1 MKKKILSAVIV
12 SSLGAVTSLG
22 AQAATVNYG
31 DVLHIT
37 SAVTAYDSNGNYAG
51 VTAGSYYGIDFITY
65 DGAITTV
72 EKIALSEGTAGLVIG
87 VTSTPG
93 ASHSG
98 APTAGDTNAV
108 TAPDLFLGNTGSWYF
123 TSPVTGNTTNGLDMS
138 GWNWSW
144 NGNPSIPLGSLAWQ
158 PTNCVD
164 LGCAGYT
171 FTGGIGLFQWDGVY
185 GHAYTLDFT
194 STGVHGDPTGFGDVR
209 FYTHLE
215 GIVTAAPVPVP
226 AAVWLFGSGLAGL
239 LGLARRRKSLSGRP
253 GLNLGRT

>member
-1 MKKKILSAVIV
+1 MKKKILSAVILA
-12 SSLGAVTSLG
+12 SLGPVGSIG
-22 AQAATVNYG
+22 AQAAILNNG

-37 SAVTAYDSNGNYAG
+37 PAVTAYDSNGNYAG
-51 VTAGSYYGIDFITY
+51 VTAGSYYGVDF
-65 DGAITTV
+65 DGNGAITNGPISTV
-72 EKIALSEGTAGLVIG
+72 EKVALSEGTTGLVIG

-93 ASHSG
+93 ASHGGCPVAS
-98 APTAGDTNAV
+98 DTNAV
-108 TAPDLFLGNTGSWYF
+108 TAPDCFLGNTGSWYF
-123 TSPVTGNTTNGLDMS
+123 TSPVFGSTTNGLDMS

-171 FTGGIGLFQWDGVY
+171 FTDGIGLFQWDGVY

-215 GIVTAAPVPVP
+215 GVVEAAPVPVP
-226 AAVWLFGSGLAGL
+226 AAMWLFGSGLVGL
-239 LGLARRRKSLSGRP
+239 LGLARRNRKKV
-253 GLNLGRT
+253 